1 MKKQIHRKRSRTS
14 ASTAKRL
21 LSCLLVLTMVLSSIN
36 FGMAFTVY
44 ASEPELICNKS
55 EHTHSADCMTKQL
68 TCGQEESEEHSHSDS
83 CYSESVT
90 CGREEHSHTAECCKV
105 SESSPSTSR
114 DTAVDTQ
121 TVSQSESTETK
132 VSEATVLEDQAH
144 KIAVEIPEGAFP
156 NGTDSSTLHLNIKEI
171 KADEVKQYSAKLNKD
186 PEHILRAWEI
196 QILDPDSQALSI
208 QKKIKIK
215 MTLEKDEVPEDEII
229 LIEDNGTFSS
239 LKTKRIEASQNIEFE
254 TDKLLPILLFEV
266 PAQSETADSG
276 NAEESAP
283 ESESSETPE
292 MTEAPEMALL
302 GDASPENDTESDN
315 EDVVTASGSCGTN
328 ATWKIVGDTLYIQG
342 TGSMKS
348 YSWSGSNVAP
358 WKSYTSD
365 GTVTNVVVG
374 EEITSVGDYA
384 FYNCS
389 TIRQVQLPKSLTT
402 LGTRAFRGCSALESV
417 NLPENLTSIGTRA
430 FQDCDALKTITL
442 PNSLKSLPEYA
453 FYSCDSLETIEL
465 PNELTN
471 IGSYAFSE
479 CKNLKLENLPD
490 SVTSIGTYAFQNCT
504 SLESMKLPKNLTT
517 IGQNAF
523 YGCTSLKSV
532 EMSDSITT
540 IGIYAFQNCTALTEI
555 LMPDSVTT
563 LGSYAFSGC
572 IGLAKVV
579 LPGKLTTLNSSVFSG
594 CTSLTDVTLPKTLTT
609 VKSYA
614 FYNCTSLSEITIPD
628 SVTGIESYAFQNCRG
643 LTEIVLPD
651 SVTTLGSYTFSG
663 CTGLEKVVLPETLTT
678 LSSSVFSG
686 CTKLSD
692 VTLPKTLTSIG
703 SSAFYNCTSLADIT
717 IPDSVTSIGSNAFQN
732 CTALKEVVVPDSVTT
747 LSSSVFSGCTKLTD
761 VVFSKTLTGIGSN
774 AFYNCTSLSDITIPD
789 SVTSIG
795 SNAFQ
800 NCRALTEIVLPDS
813 VTTLGSTAFSGC
825 TGLKKAVLP
834 GKLTTLNS
842 YVFSGCTSLTDVTLP
857 ETLTSIGTYAFNNCT
872 ALTEIKIPDSV
883 ASIDNYAFYN
893 CTKLKKVTLPEKL
906 QKINFRAFYSDSS
919 LLDITIPDGVEVIGE
934 EAFYGTKITDVTLPT
949 TLKTLGKNA
958 FPSVLREL
966 YFNAKQI
973 ESITAQSTYTGSTG
987 GFTITIGTDVDVLP
1001 AAFANLLTSNVRS
1014 VVFDGPNQMTIES
1027 GAFASSSVKTS
1038 VVTDALKNLSGDIY
1052 ADESGVLYQFDTD
1065 SKTATVVYLP
1075 PQTQS
1080 ITIPSS
1086 ISVKDS
1092 DGAKVECAVTAVGN
1106 HAATAAN
1113 MLKKM
1118 TFEAPEQITEM
1129 AEYALADCLTLKEVN
1144 GERTIEDVLKTF
1156 TDSQNIPKTAF
1167 YNTGLTHSND
1177 LDRDNPTGT
1186 SELSKVKDGQG
1197 IFNVRPHN
1205 TSDSPTLEQVD
1216 TDTGTKFELLT
1227 GDNLTLLVTADT
1239 SGATEFGEHRVYFEC
1254 TSGQAN
1260 LPFKPGETM
1269 TYDGIEVTCHETD
1282 IPYVYYYSFTV
1293 GQGETVSIPLT
1304 IQYPSPNSPGGG
1316 VRVWTAV
1323 VDQGTEEGSYIAPD
1337 EETIEAWW
1345 DTIADDYKISKSRYS
1360 ASTTYSLSLKGDG
1373 KGGVTFDSSSFY
1385 YYITPSRITA
1395 QTDTTKTAYGKDI
1408 VRTMEYHDTLRLPKG
1423 IAWSDQVIE
1432 AVKNNTWRMEISNAG
1447 KTVSFYAGSTQIAMF
1462 YNLSYSPEYIDLDID
1477 DDGNLTVAWRV
1488 RNNSSESQMT
1498 NDRIQTYYYTSGMT
1512 VDYDVYSAQ
1521 EDKNVYND
1529 VTLDATFHFAD
1540 PVHREAQAKYIP
1552 VESPG
1557 NYTLYKGYNSYNG
1570 SYGGDSS
1577 WYIRL
1582 YNSGVSEVK
1591 LTGDSG
1597 TESAVITDTLPKDL
1611 YIPEAN
1617 MEKMLREEPFGR
1629 YLTIEITGATL
1640 AEDADHAYGETV
1652 WTVDGTQSGELR
1664 PVNNN
1669 SAFRTTDLKISW
1681 EGEQIVVTEGDQ
1693 KYVVTE
1699 SLEQTLHDLG
1709 YDQISRDTVFK
1720 LSWDQ
1725 SEYQNG
1731 ILYGGENRRF
1741 NIYSYAKSTY
1751 QQNIDDWLEMHP
1763 TSQQRISNSAAF
1775 KNRSYSS
1782 YIYRSR
1788 EAWINKYAYVDGK
1801 AVTAEDNVTPGSVIE
1816 YGLSYRQ
1823 SVNSLSTLPMVDYL
1837 GGAQKLLVPKN
1848 ENSHLADLG
1857 LPEVKDGGITY
1868 YELSKNGTY
1877 EKVWVGNSSQSG
1889 QLMMADNVVVG
1900 NENGTGETKITWYFK
1915 DLPNSYSTEVKYK
1928 VLFDT
1933 EGVSGNTYTL
1943 SNIVYMNDREKNRIY
1958 DTVYLHGVRVEF
1970 DKHILLE
1977 DGTLADYST
1986 VKKGETV
1993 TYQLYVRNLGD
2004 AFTISGSDIHDD
2016 LPETKGSFS
2025 WIKGENIRIRYETK
2039 GGDFTYT
2046 EDMADWTLEEFEDP
2060 VTGEKRQRIVWPDS
2074 ARINFKG
2081 PGNILYIYV
2090 ELDFPD
2096 DGDIWTDYAA
2106 KVNARYLENTFYC
2119 FDFGKT
2125 VTHDLVMKTE
2135 ALLQKGVNSTARRY
2149 YADVNSGANYIYMEG
2164 DRSKYSNRDENT
2176 HYVEYYV
2183 TLFNDGSTRLYLS
2196 TLYDQLP
2203 KGFTFNYLVTS
2214 RSGQSISNNG
2224 SSTTTAANEQLLNV
2238 SDRENVTV
2246 IRPNVKY
2253 SYNSS
2258 TNQIQFDL
2266 SSGSSSSNNKLSYD
2280 SVRNQYYLNPNE
2292 MLTFSY
2298 LANTNGRSQTDD
2310 AATNSVQM
2318 KYTDYLGDGV
2328 RVSDVEITA
2337 KDNSY
2342 TDGQNDG
2349 DCRVIAEKGD
2359 EYLYSEVTV
2368 TRDNAIPGITKT
2380 TVSST
2385 YNNTTSP
2392 YSGYVRE
2399 SAVVNWNVRMLNDG
2413 GQAIY
2418 KYTLVDEM
2426 EKPYT
2431 FDFDQPI
2438 TLNAYMNSGGTD
2450 RKIGTASFTLTE
2462 AARSEQGADY
2472 QVYVRSPSTSGN
2484 ETMHV
2489 RVYTNDA
2496 GNEVLE
2502 LTHDSTSARL
2512 PIPGNGYIDMTVST
2526 ENLTSTRNNKVY
2538 TNIATLTPYV
2548 SFDQVA
2554 DGRPIANEETG
2565 EYEKVESSSP
2575 VVVMF
2580 GFATSSIKR
2589 IHEVGNEENKTDSTQ
2604 STRYILLSEK
2614 DKIFRYTL
2622 EVNSPKDD
2630 DMASFLIIDSLP
2642 EIGDHSPYNE
2652 SVHRNSQ
2659 FEVSLADHPGFKV
2672 TITNRD
2678 TGETRELTKDQYT
2691 VEYETRTEFT
2701 DADWDGSAEW
2711 NSSQSADTRSIRIRV
2726 NDQDQTAVPKNST
2739 VAVSFDAKITGDA
2752 QPGEIAWNMFGY
2764 RYEVNVG
2771 GTLIPLEAMPLEVGV
2786 KIPTIPKLTKNLH
2799 YQDGRVFRAEKDE
2812 TFRFLIHDGEALKD
2826 YTNLTAESMADRN
2839 AALLTVTV
2847 EEGESTSGYIPLKNL
2862 HLWTLNQDGTWTE
2875 TDKAWNWINNSRYT
2889 VVESEIT
2896 DGFIFRKL
2904 GGTAKNSYT
2913 FTYNEDQERHIVC
2926 ENATTLWDLKVT
2938 KVDAD
2943 QPEKTLSGVVFG
2955 FYSPAEEDLISD
2967 TEYAKLGEKPEKQLT
2982 KDGTTWYLKEV
2993 VTTGEDG
3000 ILFWEDLREDLYYLE
3015 EIKAADGYRLPED
3028 GWYFAREDAVSGLY
3042 VKTIT
3047 NLAGGAILPESGST
3061 GILMFGRFGL
3071 LAMLAVVIF
3080 LLLYRRRQAYHMK

>member
-36 FGMAFTVY
+36 FGMVFTVY
-44 ASEPELICNKS
+44 ASEPELICNKL

-68 TCGQEESEEHSHSDS
+68 TCGQEESEGHSHDDS

-90 CGREEHSHTAECCKV
+90 CGREEHSHIAECYKV
-105 SESSPSTSR
+105 SESSPSTSQ
-114 DTAVDTQ
+114 DTAVATQ
-121 TVSQSESTETK
+121 TVSQSESSEMK
-132 VSEATVLEDQAH
+132 VSEAAVLEDQTH

-196 QILDPDSQALSI
+196 QILDPNSQVLSI

-215 MTLEKDEVPEDEII
+215 ITLEKDEIPEDEII

-239 LKTKRIEASQNIEFE
+239 LKVKRIEASQNIEFE
-254 TDKLLPILLFEV
+254 TEKLLPLLMFAA

-276 NAEESAP
+276 NTAESTP
-283 ESESSETPE
+283 ESESSETSE

-315 EDVVTASGSCGTN
+315 EEVVTASGSCGTN

-374 EEITSVGDYA
+374 EGITSVGENA

-417 NLPENLTSIGTRA
+417 NLPENLSSIGTYA
-430 FQDCDALKTITL
+430 FYDCDALKTIAL
-442 PNSLKSLPEYA
+442 PNSLKTIPTYA
-453 FYSCDSLETIEL
+453 FYSCDNLETITL

-471 IGSYAFSE
+471 ISSYAFYG
-479 CKNLKLENLPD
+479 CKNLKLDKIPD
-490 SVTSIGTYAFQNCT
+490 SVTSIGSNAFVSCT
-504 SLESMKLPKNLTT
+504 SLESMKMPKNLITV
-517 IGQNAF
+517 GSSVFNS
-523 YGCTSLKSV
+523 CTSLKSV
-532 EMSDSITT
+532 EIPDSVTSIENGAFYGCSALSTITLPNQLT
-540 IGIYAFQNCTALTEI
+540 NIGQNAFQNCTELTEVEI
-555 LMPDSVTT
+555 PDSVTT
-563 LGSYAFSGC
+563 LGSSAFSGC
-572 IGLAKVV
+572 TGLKKAV
-579 LPGKLTTLNSSVFSG
+579 LPGNLTTLNSNVFSG
-594 CTSLTDVTLPKTLTT
+594 CTSLADVTLPKTLTT
-609 VKSYA
+609 VKSNA

-628 SVTGIESYAFQNCRG
+628 SVTSIESYAFQNCRG

-651 SVTTLGSYTFSG
+651 SVTTLGSAAFSG
-663 CTGLEKVVLPETLTT
+663 CTGLEKAVLPEKLTT
-678 LSSSVFSG
+678 LSSSVFLG

-717 IPDSVTSIGSNAFQN
+717 IPDSVT
-732 CTALKEVVVPDSVTT
+732 
-747 LSSSVFSGCTKLTD
+747 
-761 VVFSKTLTGIGSN
+761 GIES
-774 AFYNCTSLSDITIPD
+774 Y
-789 SVTSIG
+789 
-795 SNAFQ
+795 AFQ

-1113 MLKKM
+1113 MLKKL

-1323 VDQGTEEGSYIAPD
+1323 VDQGTDEGSYIAPD

-1360 ASTTYSLSLKGDG
+1360 TSTTYSLSLKGDG

-1681 EGEQIVVTEGDQ
+1681 EDEQIVITEGDQ

-1720 LSWDQ
+1720 VSWDQ

-1751 QQNIDDWLEMHP
+1751 QQNINDWLEMHP
-1763 TSQQRISNSAAF
+1763 TSQQRISNSASF
-1775 KNRSYSS
+1775 KTDTTHRPS
-1782 YIYRSR
+1782 I
-1788 EAWINKYAYVDGK
+1788 A
-1801 AVTAEDNVTPGSVIE
+1801 AVKPG
-1816 YGLSYRQ
+1816 
-1823 SVNSLSTLPMVDYL
+1823 
-1837 GGAQKLLVPKN
+1837 
-1848 ENSHLADLG
+1848 
-1857 LPEVKDGGITY
+1857 
-1868 YELSKNGTY
+1868 
-1877 EKVWVGNSSQSG
+1877 
-1889 QLMMADNVVVG
+1889 
-1900 NENGTGETKITWYFK
+1900 
-1915 DLPNSYSTEVKYK
+1915 
-1928 VLFDT
+1928 
-1933 EGVSGNTYTL
+1933 
-1943 SNIVYMNDREKNRIY
+1943 
-1958 DTVYLHGVRVEF
+1958 
-1970 DKHILLE
+1970 
-1977 DGTLADYST
+1977 
-1986 VKKGETV
+1986 
-1993 TYQLYVRNLGD
+1993 
-2004 AFTISGSDIHDD
+2004 
-2016 LPETKGSFS
+2016 
-2025 WIKGENIRIRYETK
+2025 
-2039 GGDFTYT
+2039 
-2046 EDMADWTLEEFEDP
+2046 
-2060 VTGEKRQRIVWPDS
+2060 
-2074 ARINFKG
+2074 
-2081 PGNILYIYV
+2081 
-2090 ELDFPD
+2090 
-2096 DGDIWTDYAA
+2096 
-2106 KVNARYLENTFYC
+2106 
-2119 FDFGKT
+2119 
-2125 VTHDLVMKTE
+2125 
-2135 ALLQKGVNSTARRY
+2135 
-2149 YADVNSGANYIYMEG
+2149 
-2164 DRSKYSNRDENT
+2164 
-2176 HYVEYYV
+2176 
-2183 TLFNDGSTRLYLS
+2183 
-2196 TLYDQLP
+2196 
-2203 KGFTFNYLVTS
+2203 
-2214 RSGQSISNNG
+2214 
-2224 SSTTTAANEQLLNV
+2224 
-2238 SDRENVTV
+2238 
-2246 IRPNVKY
+2246 
-2253 SYNSS
+2253 
-2258 TNQIQFDL
+2258 
-2266 SSGSSSSNNKLSYD
+2266 
-2280 SVRNQYYLNPNE
+2280 
-2292 MLTFSY
+2292 
-2298 LANTNGRSQTDD
+2298 
-2310 AATNSVQM
+2310 
-2318 KYTDYLGDGV
+2318 
-2328 RVSDVEITA
+2328 
-2337 KDNSY
+2337 
-2342 TDGQNDG
+2342 
-2349 DCRVIAEKGD
+2349 
-2359 EYLYSEVTV
+2359 
-2368 TRDNAIPGITKT
+2368 
-2380 TVSST
+2380 
-2385 YNNTTSP
+2385 
-2392 YSGYVRE
+2392 
-2399 SAVVNWNVRMLNDG
+2399 
-2413 GQAIY
+2413 
-2418 KYTLVDEM
+2418 
-2426 EKPYT
+2426 
-2431 FDFDQPI
+2431 
-2438 TLNAYMNSGGTD
+2438 
-2450 RKIGTASFTLTE
+2450 
-2462 AARSEQGADY
+2462 
-2472 QVYVRSPSTSGN
+2472 
-2484 ETMHV
+2484 
-2489 RVYTNDA
+2489 
-2496 GNEVLE
+2496 
-2502 LTHDSTSARL
+2502 
-2512 PIPGNGYIDMTVST
+2512 
-2526 ENLTSTRNNKVY
+2526 LTS
-2538 TNIATLTPYV
+2538 
-2548 SFDQVA
+2548 
-2554 DGRPIANEETG
+2554 
-2565 EYEKVESSSP
+2565 
-2575 VVVMF
+2575 M
-2580 GFATSSIKR
+2580 
-2589 IHEVGNEENKTDSTQ
+2589 
-2604 STRYILLSEK
+2604 
-2614 DKIFRYTL
+2614 
-2622 EVNSPKDD
+2622 
-2630 DMASFLIIDSLP
+2630 
-2642 EIGDHSPYNE
+2642 
-2652 SVHRNSQ
+2652 
-2659 FEVSLADHPGFKV
+2659 
-2672 TITNRD
+2672 
-2678 TGETRELTKDQYT
+2678 
-2691 VEYETRTEFT
+2691 
-2701 DADWDGSAEW
+2701 
-2711 NSSQSADTRSIRIRV
+2711 
-2726 NDQDQTAVPKNST
+2726 
-2739 VAVSFDAKITGDA
+2739 
-2752 QPGEIAWNMFGY
+2752 
-2764 RYEVNVG
+2764 
-2771 GTLIPLEAMPLEVGV
+2771 
-2786 KIPTIPKLTKNLH
+2786 
-2799 YQDGRVFRAEKDE
+2799 
-2812 TFRFLIHDGEALKD
+2812 
-2826 YTNLTAESMADRN
+2826 
-2839 AALLTVTV
+2839 
-2847 EEGESTSGYIPLKNL
+2847 
-2862 HLWTLNQDGTWTE
+2862 
-2875 TDKAWNWINNSRYT
+2875 
-2889 VVESEIT
+2889 
-2896 DGFIFRKL
+2896 
-2904 GGTAKNSYT
+2904 
-2913 FTYNEDQERHIVC
+2913 
-2926 ENATTLWDLKVT
+2926 
-2938 KVDAD
+2938 
-2943 QPEKTLSGVVFG
+2943 
-2955 FYSPAEEDLISD
+2955 
-2967 TEYAKLGEKPEKQLT
+2967 
-2982 KDGTTWYLKEV
+2982 
-2993 VTTGEDG
+2993 
-3000 ILFWEDLREDLYYLE
+3000 
-3015 EIKAADGYRLPED
+3015 
-3028 GWYFAREDAVSGLY
+3028 
-3042 VKTIT
+3042 
-3047 NLAGGAILPESGST
+3047 
-3061 GILMFGRFGL
+3061 
-3071 LAMLAVVIF
+3071 
-3080 LLLYRRRQAYHMK
+3080 HM